1 MPEYKPLT
9 QAEKDA
15 ILARHHQ
22 IVDQFNEVLG
32 GALQY
37 EDDRI
42 LQKMEDPKEVA
53 AYRLH
58 QQNQV
63 QEALRNQ
70 ALADL
75 VGKYGH
81 GTIDPNPMART
92 IRYCLRTGDRPEDK
106 AYNEKLYQE
115 YLTDPNKIA
124 YREYSKIL
132 KLNPKQL
139 SDLCDDKQAMAE
151 YYAQHTSLVESAFT
165 FQSALDASA
174 TSKGLRDALPTLKMP
189 VESIKEF
196 SNFVKQSGVDGFACP
211 TLTTEQTVMAMASP
225 MFVNQANPELNA
237 ILNHNL
243 APLSNPKETFK
254 KFADYGL
261 NIDDPDFLV
270 KYKAVRTDPT
280 TGERKNVSFDA
291 LFEQDD
297 PNVRIETRSDEEIFQ
312 IRSINRA
319 FQDRYAEK
327 FQSRVADKLN
337 QRIFDIGRLENE
349 SKGNWVERK
358 VLKSTSPEW
367 AEFIEAFKDFNDPQ
381 SPNYLR
387 QDILKPKAEAYREHQ
402 RQQGYGSL
410 EDMKGTPL
418 KRGTLTQAVIDVCDE
433 LEQQRDQIS
442 EDIDIKLNT
451 GLNGKVGLIISE
463 DEVNVFD
470 EGYEMD
476 DDPLNK
482 SFALEKGEKI
492 ELDDDPAPVV
502 PQ

>member
-32 GALQY
+32 GVLQY

-53 AYRLH
+53 AYRLN

-70 ALADL
+70 TLADL
-75 VGKYGH
+75 ENKYGH
-81 GTIDPNPMART
+81 STIDPNPMART
-92 IRYCLRTGDRPEDK
+92 IRFCLRTGDRPEDK

-115 YLTDPNKIA
+115 FLTDPNKIA

-139 SDLCDDKQAMAE
+139 SDLCDDKQAIAE
-151 YYAQHTSLVESAFT
+151 YYVQHTSLVESAFT
-165 FQSALDASA
+165 FQSALEAST
-174 TSKGLRDALPTLKMP
+174 TSKGLREALPTLKMP
-189 VESIKEF
+189 VESLKEF
-196 SNFVKQSGVDGFACP
+196 SNLVKHSGVDGFACP
-211 TLTTEQTVMAMASP
+211 TLTAEQTVIAMASP
-225 MFVNQANPELNA
+225 MFLNKANPELND
-237 ILNHNL
+237 ILNHSL
-243 APLSNPKETFK
+243 SPLSNPKETFK
-254 KFADYGL
+254 KFTDYGL
-261 NIDDPDFLV
+261 NIDDPDFLL

-280 TGERKNVSFDA
+280 TRERKNVSFDA

-327 FQSRVADKLN
+327 FQSLVADKLN
-337 QRIFDIGRLENE
+337 QRIFDIGRLEDE

-358 VLKSTSPEW
+358 ILKSTSPEW
-367 AEFIEAFKDFNDPQ
+367 GEFIKAFKDFNDPKN
-381 SPNYLR
+381 PNYLR

-402 RQQGYGSL
+402 RQQGYESL

-433 LEQQRDQIS
+433 LEQQRPQIS

-451 GLNGKVGLIISE
+451 GLDGKVGLIISE
-463 DEVNVFD
+463 QEVNIFD
-470 EGYEMD
+470 DGVGLEENPFEKAFVLEEDEKLEAD
-476 DDPLNK
+476 D
-482 SFALEKGEKI
+482 G
-492 ELDDDPAPVV
+492 PVV
-502 PQ
+502 SQ